1 MLFRSYNLV
10 QSSSSEEVA
19 EMLKDNTSIIV
30 MYAESADQT
39 QNVNLVLDS
48 SAALFVQ
55 VYGEDTYFQ
64 QMIQMYEQVA
74 PGQGWTDFTG
84 EAVERRIG
92 GKTVKGLK
100 STYTMKGI
108 PIYQIQLAWL
118 DGEYVNIITATSYYT
133 DNCDSIIEHFYLLGE

>member
-1 MLFRSYNLV
+1 MKKIICLFMILALCLAAGAGIAEPAEDIGIFGELDGAKYENAAMGIGCVFDGWTYHTQDEILALYNLV

-64 QMIQMYEQVA
+64 LPIRD
-74 PGQGWTDFTG
+74 G
-84 EAVERRIG
+84 RISPARPLSAG
-92 GKTVKGLK
+92 SAGKQSRG
-100 STYTMKGI
+100 
-108 PIYQIQLAWL
+108 
-118 DGEYVNIITATSYYT
+118 
-133 DNCDSIIEHFYLLGE
+133 